1 MELWIPIT
9 IAAAFCQNLR
19 SALQKRL
26 RATLSVEGATGARFV
41 YAAPLALALLGALV
55 WGRGD
60 AIPAAPAE
68 FHAYA
73 AVGGL
78 AQIAATWL
86 LIHLFSMRNFAVA
99 TGLTKTETVQ
109 TALIGVVLLGDR
121 LTAGAAAGIAVSLAG
136 VVLISLPAG
145 RVAEAGV
152 SGRSALIGIVSGG
165 LFGLSAVA
173 YRGAALSL
181 DSGDVILRA
190 ATTLAEVTTFQA
202 VLVVAF
208 LALRKPADARALAGS
223 WRASSWVGLVGML
236 GSLGWFAAFTL
247 QSAAHVRALGQVEV
261 IFMVAAS
268 VIMFRE
274 RPTRREILGV
284 VLVALG
290 IVALVLWGG

>member
-41 YAAPLALALLGALV
+41 YAAPLALALLAALI

-60 AIPAAPAE
+60 AIPVAPGR
-68 FHAYA
+68 FHVYSAI
-73 AVGGL
+73 GGL
-78 AQIAATWL
+78 SQIGATWL

-109 TALIGVVLLGDR
+109 TALIGVVLLGDPMS
-121 LTAGAAAGIAVSLAG
+121 LAGAAAILVSLVG
-136 VVLISLPAG
+136 VALISLPAG
-145 RVAEAGV
+145 GVAQAGV
-152 SGRSALIGIVSGG
+152 SGKSALIGIASGG

-181 DSGDVILRA
+181 ESGDVILRA
-190 ATTLAEVTTFQA
+190 ATTLAEVTLFQA

-208 LALRKPADARALAGS
+208 LMWRDRAQARALAGA

-284 VLVALG
+284 CLVALG
-290 IVALVLWGG
+290 IVGLVIWGA

>member
-26 RATLSVEGATGARFV
+26 RATLTVEGATGARFV
-41 YAAPLALALLGALV
+41 FAAPLALLLLCALI

-60 AIPAAPAE
+60 ALPVAPVE
-68 FHAYA
+68 FHVFSV
-73 AVGGL
+73 VGGL

-109 TALIGVVLLGDR
+109 TALIGVVLLGDPMT
-121 LTAGAAAGIAVSLAG
+121 LAGAAAILVSLAG
-136 VVLISLPAG
+136 VALISLPAG
-145 RVAEAGV
+145 KVAEAGV
-152 SGRSALIGIVSGG
+152 SAKSALIGIASGG

-181 DSGDVILRA
+181 ESGDVILRA
-190 ATTLAEVTTFQA
+190 ATTLAMVTTFQA
-202 VLVVAF
+202 VLTVVY
-208 LALRKPADARALAGS
+208 LCIRMPAEARALARS

-268 VIMFRE
+268 VLIFRE
-274 RPTRREILGV
+274 RPSRREILGV
-284 VLVALG
+284 TLVALG
-290 IVALVLWGG
+290 IVGLVLWGE